1 MTTGEDTLERRC
13 EGHAMSSSSECPRV
27 DAMARYEWT
36 SVWIVN
42 EVAMMSM
49 KISVG
54 LTFMD
59 IASMLKLNE
68 LEDICLGQ

>member
-1 MTTGEDTLERRC
+1 
-13 EGHAMSSSSECPRV
+13 
-27 DAMARYEWT
+27 MARYEWT

-49 KISVG
+49 KISVR